1 MTSVTGDR
9 LVGAPPA
16 LRPPWGDRPDPSDA
30 GLQGVLQRP
39 LHVHDWQQSQ
49 ERAVLR
55 QVHRLLP
62 DADDG
67 QTGELCKLALSRF
80 KIKIFQTAL

>member
-1 MTSVTGDR
+1 MTGDR
-9 LVGAPPA
+9 LVGATTA

-39 LHVHDWQQSQ
+39 VHVHDRQQSQ

-67 QTGELCKLALSRF
+67 QTGELFKLTFSRF
-80 KIKIFQTAL
+80 KI